1 MGMAPEGCMS
11 VAETAASN
19 PDLSVLVEAL
29 TAAGLADTLADP
41 SLVATIF
48 APTDTAFE
56 TGFEEALT
64 ELGMT
69 KDEFLADTE
78 ALTNVLTFHVVPD
91 VAAMSSDLTDG
102 QMLPTMEGDDL
113 TVDLSMPD
121 KVAINPDIEACM
133 AVIHVI
139 DKVLVPPAAPMP

>member
-11 VAETAASN
+11 AA
-19 PDLSVLVEAL
+19 D
-29 TAAGLADTLADP
+29 LADTLADP

-113 TVDLSMPD
+113 TVLLLLGRQQVDLSMPD
-121 KVAINPDIEACM
+121 KVAINPGDA
-133 AVIHVI
+133 
-139 DKVLVPPAAPMP
+139 

>member
-29 TAAGLADTLADP
+29 TAAG
-41 SLVATIF
+41 
-48 APTDTAFE
+48 
-56 TGFEEALT
+56 
-64 ELGMT
+64 
-69 KDEFLADTE
+69 LADTE

-121 KVAINPDIEACM
+121 KVAINPGDAEVIIPDIEACM